1 MNAGAYGGE
10 IWSYVNEVEI
20 INRKGKTKIYEK
32 KEFDISYRSVS
43 ISSDEWFISCK
54 MKLGI
59 SKQKI
64 VSERIKNMLRERANQ
79 QPLGKLSCGSVFRN
93 PPNQYAAKL
102 IDLCGLK
109 GKRVGGA
116 IISDKHSN
124 FIINTGNATS
134 SDIEKLIEFVQATVY
149 EKHSIKL
156 VPEVR
161 IIGKNFTEVNDAI
174 A

>member
-1 MNAGAYGGE
+1 M
-10 IWSYVNEVEI
+10 
-20 INRKGKTKIYEK
+20 
-32 KEFDISYRSVS
+32 
-43 ISSDEWFISCK
+43 
-54 MKLGI
+54 
-59 SKQKI
+59 
-64 VSERIKNMLRERANQ
+64 
-79 QPLGKLSCGSVFRN
+79 SCGSVFRN